1 MVGLREAVQDLPD
14 PAAADLF
21 EHDDAYLL
29 VIDLPGATAERTTI
43 ATTDGHITVRVER
56 AVDVPDEAMALREER
71 PDELHF
77 DLPLPTDA
85 DADAARASLADGV
98 LELTVPRAT
107 SGIAIPIE
115 DG

>member
-21 EHDDAYLL
+21 ENEDAYLL
-29 VIDLPGATAERTTI
+29 VIDLPGATAEQTSI
-43 ATTDGHITVRVER
+43 GTTDGRITVGVER
-56 AVDVPDEAMALREER
+56 IANGPDVATPVQEER
-71 PDELHF
+71 PDEF
-77 DLPLPTDA
+77 RFELPLPADA

-98 LELTVPRAT
+98 LELTIPRDT
-107 SGIAIPIE
+107 SGISIPIE